1 MHMEE
6 TERVMDGD
14 ADQQTWEW
22 WGVGGGNEGH
32 GRDVYKAWI
41 RVGY

>member
-6 TERVMDGD
+6 TVMEGD
-14 ADQQTWEW
+14 AGQQNVEV
-22 WGVGGGNEGH
+22 VGGNDGH
-32 GRDVYKAWI
+32 GRDVYKLGWI